1 MSEEFEIP
9 QKMRNDFDEYLT
21 RFQEDFVKIIGAHKK
36 KYHILSDDEMLSETN
51 FSLMRKKDNIIN
63 YYKEDFNL
71 DNFKKSAYV
80 YCRNLISWTSSNEFK
95 NKWNSKRSDGTI
107 ITEDG
112 EKSFFE
118 NLIEQEGEP
127 EQVEKQDKLNKVNSL
142 IKTIEEYSTFLNE
155 KEIEVFQRM
164 KKGESTESIA
174 KSYKITRQAVDHIFN
189 SIKEKVKIHIGN
201 ISLRDNS
208 YKEVSEGRDAIESFF
223 NRTKINSFTKK
234 DQQYLKSLLI
244 TYPKFYTADQ
254 ISQDFFDNHYNRNQI
269 IMQSIKLKLT
279 FLLKKKNY
287 VRKYSEEEEQEIIK
301 LLNKGKDTS
310 YVSNKLNIPLK
321 SVISK
326 KGYLSRK
333 GLVPKYVIKRVFNE
347 EQEGKIIEFLNSG
360 YSKKEIAKKL
370 NVSFKSLVPAVTFL
384 IKKHDLK
391 LDKKSL

>member
-174 KSYKITRQAVDHIFN
+174 KSYKVTRQAVDHIFN

-201 ISLRDNS
+201 IS
-208 YKEVSEGRDAIESFF
+208 F
-223 NRTKINSFTKK
+223 
-234 DQQYLKSLLI
+234 
-244 TYPKFYTADQ
+244 
-254 ISQDFFDNHYNRNQI
+254 
-269 IMQSIKLKLT
+269 
-279 FLLKKKNY
+279 
-287 VRKYSEEEEQEIIK
+287 
-301 LLNKGKDTS
+301 
-310 YVSNKLNIPLK
+310 
-321 SVISK
+321 
-326 KGYLSRK
+326 
-333 GLVPKYVIKRVFNE
+333 KR
-347 EQEGKIIEFLNSG
+347 
-360 YSKKEIAKKL
+360 
-370 NVSFKSLVPAVTFL
+370 
-384 IKKHDLK
+384 
-391 LDKKSL
+391 

>member
-174 KSYKITRQAVDHIFN
+174 KSYKVTRQAVDHIFN

-254 ISQDFFDNHYNRNQI
+254 ISQDFFDNYYNRNQI
-269 IMQSIKLKLT
+269 IMQSTKLKLT

-384 IKKHDLK
+384 VKKHDLK